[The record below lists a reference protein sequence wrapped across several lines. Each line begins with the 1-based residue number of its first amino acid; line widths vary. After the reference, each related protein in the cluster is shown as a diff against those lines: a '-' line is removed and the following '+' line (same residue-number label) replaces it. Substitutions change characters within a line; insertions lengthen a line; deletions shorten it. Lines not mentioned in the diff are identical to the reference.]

1 MTESNKLKDVLK
13 IAIQMEKDGYDFYTK
28 AASQTSSGMG
38 ETIFKSLAQDELL
51 HLEVFQKI
59 FQDRMGKE
67 EWDALVNS
75 SNKYANL
82 SVFPKDLAAVENAN
96 PDTNELDALHMAMDS
111 EKEAIDFYSKILTQ
125 TDDSEVKKLIEKIIQ
140 QEKDHY
146 LLLQEEFNHLSMT
159 GYWYDLD
166 YLGG

>member
-1 MTESNKLKDVLK
+1 MTESSELKSVLK
-13 IAIQMEKDGYDFYTK
+13 VAIQMEKDGYDFYMK

-38 ETIFKSLAQDELL
+38 ESIFKSLAKDELL

-59 FQDRMGKE
+59 FEDRMGKE

-75 SNKYANL
+75 GNKYANL
-82 SVFPKDLAAVENAN
+82 SIFPKDLAAVEGAN
-96 PDTNELDALHMAMDS
+96 PDTNELDALHMGMDS
-111 EKEAIDFYSKILTQ
+111 EKEAIDFYSKILAQ
-125 TDDSEVKKLIEKIIQ
+125 TDDPEIKKLIEKIIH

-146 LLLQEEFNHLSMT
+146 LILQEEFNHLSMT

>member
-1 MTESNKLKDVLK
+1 MTESNDLKDVLK
-13 IAIQMEKDGYDFYTK
+13 VAIQMEKDGYDFYMK
-28 AASQTSSGMG
+28 AASQTSSEMG

-59 FQDRMGKE
+59 FEDRMGKE
-67 EWDALVNS
+67 EWNALVNS
-75 SNKYANL
+75 DNKYAKL
-82 SVFPKDLAAVENAN
+82 SIFPKDLATVENAN
-96 PDTNELDALHMAMDS
+96 PDTNELDALHMGMDS
-111 EKEAIDFYSKILTQ
+111 EKEAIDFYSKMLVQ
-125 TDDSEVKKLIEKIIQ
+125 TNDPEIKKMIEKIIQ

-146 LLLQEEFNHLSMT
+146 LILQEEFNHLSNT